1 MIVEHQLK
9 SRTAAYWAASLVLCF
24 VATLVVANESSG
36 EYLGFLL
43 PLLVLAA
50 VVAVLRFCWFFL
62 RARGRSPAWM
72 LLLAFNI
79 LGLLALMCLGDK
91 SSTAGRP

>member
-9 SRTAAYWAASLVLCF
+9 SRTAAYWAVTLSLCF
-24 VATLVVANESSG
+24 VAALVVVNESSG
-36 EYLGFLL
+36 EYLDFLL
-43 PLLVLAA
+43 PLLVFATA
-50 VVAVLRFCWFFL
+50 IAVLRFCWFFL
-62 RARGRSPAWM
+62 KARARSPAWM

-91 SSTAGRP
+91 ASTAPKP